1 MKKAILGTTA
11 LVAVGA
17 LAATSASAAEKIKL
31 GLGGY
36 FQSTYFYQDSDEP
49 AGTPSRASDR
59 VTHEGEVFFTGE
71 TTLDNGIKFGV
82 NIQLEAYTTSDQ
94 IDETYIYVDGSFG
107 RILVGS
113 EDSAAY
119 LMHYTSPN
127 PTPMFYADSPNI
139 YPSGQVI
146 TTRPNMF
153 ADTDKITY
161 FTPRFVGFQLGASYI
176 PDGTSETAN
185 VGNSQYQ
192 APNIDN
198 GLDRGWSVGANY
210 VNKFGGVD
218 VAASAVYQ
226 EADTTIGLGGP
237 AGKDQYEYAFGL
249 SVGFAGF
256 TVGAGYGV
264 DRNIGGVNNVDS
276 DQWSAGVKYG
286 AGPWSVGVQYASQTN
301 EAPGVADFDMDT
313 WVIGGTYDLGPGI
326 TAFGGL
332 QIDDNDL
339 AASTAT
345 RMAGKT
351 NTFFIGTALSF

>member
-17 LAATSASAAEKIKL
+17 LAVAPASAAEKIKL

-36 FQSTYFYQDSDEP
+36 MHSTYFYQDADDTGATS
-49 AGTPSRASDR
+49 SRASDR
-59 VTHEGEVFFTGE
+59 VTHEGEVFFLGE
-71 TTLDNGIKFGV
+71 TTLDNGIKFGI
-82 NIQLEAYTTSDQ
+82 NIQLEAYTTGDQ

-107 RILVGS
+107 RVLLGS

-153 ADTDKITY
+153 ADTDKLTY
-161 FTPRFVGFQLGASYI
+161 FTPRFFGFQLGASYV
-176 PDGTSETAN
+176 PDGTSETASA
-185 VGNSQYQ
+185 GNSQYQ
-192 APNIDN
+192 APNYDA
-198 GLDRGWSVGANY
+198 GLDRGWSAAANY

-218 VAASAVYQ
+218 LALSAAYQ
-226 EADTTIGLGGP
+226 EADVTAVGATE
-237 AGKDQYEYAFGL
+237 DQSEYAFGA

-256 TVGAGYGV
+256 TIGAGYGV
-264 DRNIGGVNNVDS
+264 DRDIGGISGTDS
-276 DQWSAGVKYG
+276 DQWSAGVNYG
-286 AGPWSVGVQYASQTN
+286 MGPWSVGVQYAEQTN
-301 EAPGVADFDMDT
+301 EAPLTADMDMST
-313 WVIGGTYDLGPGI
+313 WVIGGSYILGPGI
-326 TAFGGL
+326 TAFGGV

-351 NTFFIGTALSF
+351 NTFFVGTALSF